1 METKTYVSEVDKGRI
16 ILIVNNKME
25 EKEIQE
31 EEVRTDAPSEQPFE
45 KEISKEEVEQV
56 LGEEPDTPKE

>member
-45 KEISKEEVEQV
+45 KEISKEEVEEV